1 MSGIA
6 EFLLMVRWLRSID
19 SLIISR
25 LRSAVILLFS
35 SMIQSFLMRLYLV
48 LVLFAAS
55 TPPLQKARSRPIV
68 LESRCKDKEVY
79 FINQIIS

>member
-35 SMIQSFLMRLYLV
+35 SMIQSFFNAFV
-48 LVLFAAS
+48 LSFSSFCGLNP
-55 TPPLQKARSRPIV
+55 TPAEGTIGANCVRITMQR
-68 LESRCKDKEVY
+68 
-79 FINQIIS
+79 